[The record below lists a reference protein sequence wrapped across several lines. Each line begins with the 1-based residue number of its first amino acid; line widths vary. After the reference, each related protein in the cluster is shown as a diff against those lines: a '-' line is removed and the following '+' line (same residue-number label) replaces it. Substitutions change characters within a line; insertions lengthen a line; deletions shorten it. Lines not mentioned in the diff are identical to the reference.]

1 MPEELWFT
9 TARLSI
15 LLSQEGRPGGV
26 SLIEHRMAQ
35 GFGVPLHI
43 HDDEDEHFY
52 MQDGEVELQIAGED
66 RRLMPGDAVR
76 VPAGTAHAFRVRS
89 PDARFLTITTG
100 RFEAM
105 VRSLGRRPENTGLP
119 PQTEPTAEQAALLAA
134 ACRAHGIRFV
144 DPSLA

>member
-1 MPEELWFT
+1 MPEDIWFT

-15 LLSQEGRPGGV
+15 LLSQEGGPGGV

-43 HDDEDEHFY
+43 HDEEDEHFY
-52 MQDGEVELQIAGED
+52 MQDGEVELRIADET
-66 RRLMPGDAVR
+66 RRLMPGNAVR
-76 VPAGTAHAFRVRS
+76 VPAGTVHAFRVLS
-89 PDARFLTITTG
+89 PEARFLTITTG

-105 VRSLGRRPENTGLP
+105 VRSLGRPPESAGLP
-119 PQTEPTAEQAALLAA
+119 PQTEPTAEQAAMLVA
-134 ACRAHGIRFV
+134 ACRLHGIRFV